1 MALDYEIIAFN
12 QIRAFQAEFKLNFIH
27 LDIQLSQGT
36 ALAET
41 TVGIAA
47 KSLVRRIEAMIMTN
61 KLLPVALVAAL
72 IGGSVG
78 ALVMHSRNPSTAQ
91 TQASLADNPRN
102 VDAQYAGYQQNQ
114 VGTEQYVPAQYTT
127 ASEQGAYKTGFAD
140 GIRACESGVAGS
152 RMTASNLSSQQYRNT
167 GRSYARSSSSTRRV
181 YYDYQRPKGRSFWQK
196 HRDKLTVAMGTG
208 GGALIGGLIGGKKG
222 AAIGALGGAG
232 GSALYTYKLRNRNR
246 RY

>member
-1 MALDYEIIAFN
+1 
-12 QIRAFQAEFKLNFIH
+12 
-27 LDIQLSQGT
+27 
-36 ALAET
+36 
-41 TVGIAA
+41 
-47 KSLVRRIEAMIMTN
+47 MIMTN

-78 ALVMHSRNPSTAQ
+78 AFVMHSRNQTTVEPQTAQ
-91 TQASLADNPRN
+91 APLQGT
-102 VDAQYAGYQQNQ
+102 DAQYAQDQGNAS
-114 VGTEQYVPAQYTT
+114 GREQIIPAEFNTS
-127 ASEQGAYKTGFAD
+127 AEQSAYKTGFAD
-140 GIRACESGVAGS
+140 GFRACESGAAGVN
-152 RMTASNLSSQQYRNT
+152 TSSLQNSQPRVVYRNAA
-167 GRSYARSSSSTRRV
+167 RSYSSPRRA

-232 GSALYTYKLRNRNR
+232 GSALYTYKIRNRSR